1 MKKILSLLKLIVLAS
16 LMGVLVVYL
25 SAVFRP
31 RKTELPNDTTN
42 KVSGFYA
49 LEDNSMDVLFMGTSH
64 TYYGFNP
71 SVIYEKTGLSSYVF
85 AGECQPISVT
95 YHYLV
100 EVLKTQSPQLIVLDV
115 FALLPSADK
124 CQTEGIIKVNLE
136 DLRFSQN
143 KVEALK
149 LIEGESVWEN
159 LFDISIYKERWTEL
173 TEEDFR
179 YPLEDHFND
188 NFGYTEGYPVND
200 PIYVRE
206 TLTSKS
212 TEMPDKEELKYLYQI
227 FHLAKANNIEIL
239 LVKTPYYETE
249 KEHRITNY
257 LFQKAEEYGFKTLD
271 FNQYYDEL
279 NYVFDRDGDV
289 WHCNVRGA
297 WKISNML
304 SDYLFENY
312 PISIKESIYAQKYH
326 DQYIRTVQS
335 LFWSELEAE
344 HYLEYLKDMKMTFL
358 INYEGKTECSL
369 TNEQWKLLKNMGIS
383 YFNPKQ
389 DYLAVVHN
397 GELVYQIQHSNDLT
411 EWITVEDVPVTVSR
425 YDDFVTYQIGE
436 QVFEFNHYGLNLLVV
451 DLKTNQLIDK
461 ISLDT
466 IWGFEILRQ

>member
-1 MKKILSLLKLIVLAS
+1 MCILVI
-16 LMGVLVVYL
+16 YL

-71 SVIYEKTGLSSYVF
+71 SVIYERTGLSSYVF

-100 EVLKTQSPQLIVLDV
+100 EALKTQSPQLIVLDV

-124 CQTEGIIKVNLE
+124 CQTDGIIKVNLE
-136 DLRFSQN
+136 DFKFSQN
-143 KVEALK
+143 KLEALK
-149 LIEGESVWEN
+149 LIESENVWEN
-159 LFDISIYKERWTEL
+159 LFDISIYKERWNEL
-173 TEEDFR
+173 SEFDFR
-179 YPLEDHFND
+179 YPLEHHFNG

-206 TLTSKS
+206 KITT
-212 TEMPDKEELKYLYQI
+212 TDMAMPDKTELSYLFQI
-227 FHLAKANNIEIL
+227 FHLAKKHDIEIL

-249 KEHRITNY
+249 EEHRIINY
-257 LFQKAEEYGFKTLD
+257 LFNEAEEYGFKTLD

-297 WKISNML
+297 WKISNLL
-304 SDYLFENY
+304 SDYLLEHYAVN
-312 PISIKESIYAQKYH
+312 IKESIYDKQYH
-326 DQYIRTVQS
+326 EQYIRTVQR
-335 LFWSELEAE
+335 LFWSEPDAE
-344 HYLEYLKDMKMTFL
+344 HYLEYLKDMKMTFF
-358 INYEGKTECSL
+358 INYRGKSECSL
-369 TNEQWKLLKNMGIS
+369 TNSQWNLLSYAGIS
-383 YFNPKQ
+383 RFDTGK
-389 DYLAVVHN
+389 DYLAVIEDGHR
-397 GELVYQIQHSNDLT
+397 VYEVNQTKDFT
-411 EWITVEDVPVTVSR
+411 DWITVGDMPMTVSS
-425 YDDFVTYQIGE
+425 YDGFVSYEINGE
-436 QVFEFNHYGLNLLVV
+436 MMEFNHYGLNLLVV

-466 IWGFEILRQ
+466 IWGFEILR